1 MYMLIAYVCMHV
13 CMYGW
18 MDGNKFM
25 YLCTYVCM
33 HAQIKKQLNSS
44 NVIMEN
50 QRVEIVKLQR
60 IIEEADAES
69 TRQKNELSAVV
80 S

>member
-1 MYMLIAYVCMHV
+1 MFFFVVCMYMLIAYVCMSV
-13 CMYGW
+13 
-18 MDGNKFM
+18 
-25 YLCTYVCM
+25 
-33 HAQIKKQLNSS
+33 QIKKQLNSS

>member
-1 MYMLIAYVCMHV
+1 MYVCM
-13 CMYGW
+13 Y
-18 MDGNKFM
+18 
-25 YLCTYVCM
+25 
-33 HAQIKKQLNSS
+33 AQIKKQLNSS